1 MTEEIK
7 TEISTDCSYYKD
19 VVKNEIL
26 IDGVNV
32 AGCEHYCEKINTGSG
47 FIQNPLKQGFCL
59 HNITGLQN
67 ADIYFRM
74 LSFPKCRNQSNCYYK
89 QLKRLE
95 LERNDLQGRLLTLA
109 DTYQEVRDT
118 CKRLEQENKELK
130 CEIEQLR
137 QQLKN

>member
-1 MTEEIK
+1 MEN
-7 TEISTDCSYYKD
+7 
-19 VVKNEIL
+19 NEIY

-47 FIQNPLKQGFCL
+47 VIQNPLKQGFCL

-74 LSFPKCRNQSNCYYK
+74 LTFPKCREQSNCYYK

-95 LERNDLQGRLLTLA
+95 
-109 DTYQEVRDT
+109 
-118 CKRLEQENKELK
+118 QENKLAK
-130 CEIEQLR
+130 SITKVR
-137 QQLKN
+137 G